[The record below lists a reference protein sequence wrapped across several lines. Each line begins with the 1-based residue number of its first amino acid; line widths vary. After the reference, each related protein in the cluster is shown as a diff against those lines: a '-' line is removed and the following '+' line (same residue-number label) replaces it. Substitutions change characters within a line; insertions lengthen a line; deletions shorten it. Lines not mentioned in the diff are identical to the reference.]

1 MDREL
6 KAQMMIISI
15 GKFILCFLG
24 KLVEIV

>member
-6 KAQMMIISI
+6 KAQMKIISI
-15 GKFILCFLG
+15 GKFILCFLE